1 MANCPPTANFSPFT
15 AIIDRMLRLDPSAR
29 RLLVLLFLC
38 AVIGAQAA
46 SFAGVHSHED
56 STQHCCALCHAD
68 PLPFLEPGM
77 VAAMSPH
84 VAVIWIARPAESEA
98 PHDIRLDAG
107 SSRAP

>member
-1 MANCPPTANFSPFT
+1 
-15 AIIDRMLRLDPSAR
+15 MLRLDPIAR

-46 SFAGVHSHED
+46 SFTDVHSHQN
-56 STQHCCALCHAD
+56 SNHHCCALCHAG

-77 VAAMSPH
+77 AAAVSPDI
-84 VAVIWIARPAESEA
+84 AVIWIAGPAESEA
-98 PHDIRLDAG
+98 PHDVLLDSG